1 MFVFLLCVVDNVDV
15 VVSRLQELTLQEPS
29 DKDTQTTTTT
39 VCAGVARLVAVSAC
53 DETLARMPVSFEAWF

>member
-1 MFVFLLCVVDNVDV
+1 MCLLCVVDNVDV

-29 DKDTQTTTTT
+29 DKDKQTAT
-39 VCAGVARLVAVSAC
+39 VCAGVARLVAVAAC